1 MDEIK
6 VSVVKFPDRTN
17 LVLKFID
24 PATGRQKYRSAK
36 TIIRRDAERAA
47 AQWENELREGIADCR
62 KVTWAQFRERY
73 ELEVLASLAD
83 GTDQKVQGIF
93 NAVEKQPAK
102 KVHGAKCHPM
112 ANLMRS
118 CLRSQ
123 AHSDHL
129 FFR

>member
-24 PATGRQKYRSAK
+24 PATGRQNIAARRPSSGATPNVRRRNGK
-36 TIIRRDAERAA
+36 T
-47 AQWENELREGIADCR
+47 NCGEGIADCR